1 MYGERFSDTM
11 WFIVARPRR
20 ISPKG
25 IYFPGAKVMATVTTP
40 RSASVERTTLETS
53 ISVELCLDGSGKAE
67 FDTGV
72 PFLEH
77 MLDQIARHGM
87 IDLKIVAKGDL
98 HIDGHHTVEDIGITL
113 GQAFYKAVG
122 EKTGLAR
129 YGTPMCH

>member
-77 MLDQIARHGM
+77 MLDQIARHADPRCRRIRCGRS
-87 IDLKIVAKGDL
+87 DL
-98 HIDGHHTVEDIGITL
+98 
-113 GQAFYKAVG
+113 
-122 EKTGLAR
+122 R
-129 YGTPMCH
+129 